1 MNSAVLALAGG
12 AVFEGEAIGAAGT
25 AVGEVVFNTAMTGY
39 QEILTDPSYAGQ
51 IVTLTFPHIGNTGTN
66 AEDVESGRIWASG
79 LVIRNLPNR
88 HSSWRSDWT
97 LSEYLQRENCIA
109 IAEVDTRELTSIIR
123 ESGAQGA
130 CISAGTAINIEDC
143 LRRARE
149 FPGLSGRDLVRG
161 VTCEQVVEWRE
172 GLWRSPTSRTS
183 PSSTSKGHR
192 VVAYDFG
199 VKHNILRYLIDRGCQ
214 VTLVP
219 ATTSADEVLSLEP
232 QGVFLSNGPGDPE
245 PLDYAISSIRNLL
258 ETEVPIF
265 GICLGHQLLSIAC
278 GAQTEKMPFGHHG
291 ANHPIK
297 ALKNNRV
304 MISSQ
309 NHGFSVDADS
319 IPNCLEVT
327 HVSLFD
333 GTVQGVRHRDKSA
346 FGVQGH
352 PEASPGPQDVSN
364 LFDEFVAIMDRASSG
379 QDNAPSEGCG

>member
-1 MNSAVLALAGG
+1 MKQAVLALAGG

-25 AVGEVVFNTAMTGY
+25 AIGEVVFNTAMTGY

-51 IVTLTFPHIGNTGTN
+51 IVTLTYPHIGNTGTN
-66 AEDVESGRIWASG
+66 AEDVESTRIWASG
-79 LVIRNLPNR
+79 LVIRNMPNQ

-97 LSEYLQRENCIA
+97 LSEYLQKEKCVA
-109 IAEVDTRELTSIIR
+109 IADVDTRELTSIIR
-123 ESGAQGA
+123 DTGAQGA
-130 CISAGTAINIEDC
+130 CISAGEAVDVEDC

-161 VTCEQVVEWRE
+161 VTCDEKVEWQD
-172 GLWRSPTSRTS
+172 GLWRIPAG
-183 PSSTSKGHR
+183 KNAKHR

-199 VKHNILRYLIDRGCQ
+199 VKRNILRYLTDRGCQ

-219 ATTSADEVLSLEP
+219 ATTSADEVMELDP

-245 PLDYAISSIRNLL
+245 PLDYAISSIRELL
-258 ETEVPIF
+258 DAEVPIF
-265 GICLGHQLLSIAC
+265 GICLGHQLLSLAC
-278 GAQTEKMPFGHHG
+278 GAQTLKMPFGHHG

-297 ALKNNRV
+297 ALSTNRV

-309 NHGFSVDADS
+309 NHGFAVDADS
-319 IPNCLEVT
+319 IPECLEVT

-333 GTVQGVRHRDKSA
+333 GTVQGVRHREKPA

-364 LFDEFVAIMDRASSG
+364 LFDEFVGIMDKAGPKRGKASG
-379 QDNAPSEGCG
+379 AESE